1 MYVIRSIHLECPWAL
16 RDCSSLLLS
25 CVQSL
30 TADPRAGRAN
40 KGKVEALL
48 EKEDRADSL

>member
-1 MYVIRSIHLECPWAL
+1 MPLGFEGQFQP
-16 RDCSSLLLS
+16 LLS
-25 CVQSL
+25 CVQSF
-30 TADPRAGRAN
+30 TADPRADRAN